1 VQDDG
6 ERAAEPSV
14 QAVRSGLLSGDLDFA
29 GRRVLVTGA
38 AGGLGRAMAEGFAS
52 HGAALVLADVDAEGV
67 RAVAATIGAGTTW
80 HAYDQGD
87 PESVERVAD
96 AAGPV
101 DVLVNNAGILLFK
114 PLLESSAAEIR
125 SVLDVNVMGV
135 IVLARAV
142 ARGMIA
148 RGGGV
153 IVNVG
158 SQLAFCGGEQRGVY
172 AASKAAVSQF
182 TRTAAVE
189 WGGSGVRVVCM
200 APGRTVTPLNDAVRR
215 DERDRGIARIALG
228 RYGRPDEAAKLAI
241 FLASPAASY
250 ITGETVIAD
259 GGFVIG

>member
-1 VQDDG
+1 MQDHG
-6 ERAAEPSV
+6 AISPPPV
-14 QAVRSGLLSGDLDFA
+14 LQALASRLLADDLDFA

-38 AGGLGRAMAEGFAS
+38 AGGLGRAMAAGFAS
-52 HGAALVLADVDAEGV
+52 HGAEVVLADIDAEGA
-67 RAVAATIGAGTTW
+67 RAVAATIGPSTTW
-80 HAYDQGD
+80 HFYDQRD
-87 PESVERVAD
+87 PESVERLAVL
-96 AAGPV
+96 AGPV

-114 PLLESSAAEIR
+114 PLLDCSAVEIR
-125 SVLDVNVMGV
+125 NVLDVNVTGV
-135 IVLARAV
+135 IVLACAV

-158 SQLAFCGGEQRGVY
+158 SQLAFSGGEQRGVY
-172 AASKAAVSQF
+172 AAAKAAVSQF
-182 TRTAAVE
+182 TRAAAIE

-200 APGRTVTPLNDAVRR
+200 APGRTVTQLNDEVRR
-215 DERDRGIARIALG
+215 GERDRGLARIALG

-241 FLASPAASY
+241 FLASSAASY

>member
-1 VQDDG
+1 MQDDG
-6 ERAAEPSV
+6 GRPGSAGH
-14 QAVRSGLLSGDLDFA
+14 AVASGMLASDLDFA

-52 HGAALVLADVDAEGV
+52 HGAALVLADIDAEGV
-67 RAVAATIGAGTTW
+67 RAVAAAIGKGTTW

-87 PESVERVAD
+87 PASVERLADVAR
-96 AAGPV
+96 PV

-114 PLLESSAAEIR
+114 PLLECSAKDIR
-125 SVLDVNVMGV
+125 RVLEVNVMGV
-135 IVLARAV
+135 MVLAGAV
-142 ARGMIA
+142 ARDMIV

-158 SQLAFCGGEQRGVY
+158 SQLAFSGGEQRGVY
-172 AASKAAVSQF
+172 AAAKAAVSQF
-182 TRTAAVE
+182 TRAAAVE
-189 WGGSGVRVVCM
+189 WGASGVRVVCM
-200 APGRTVTPLNDAVRR
+200 APGRTETPLNDAVRR
-215 DERDRGIARIALG
+215 DERDRGLARIALG

-241 FLASPAASY
+241 FLASSAASY